1 MLSSIRKFS
10 TSIYAKILMGIIVI
24 PFVFWG
30 MGNTFTS
37 GSKNIV
43 VIIDKEKF
51 STQDFTNYI
60 QKFIPNDQKISN
72 NQIEELLS
80 VFIGEKLIEKEI
92 EDFGIKLSDKS
103 LSKLI
108 KHQEGFKRENIFSR
122 TEYEK
127 FLLKN
132 NITAASFENNLKNRE
147 KKKQLLDLIGGGVL
161 PSKFLIDA
169 SFNKINQKRNVQL
182 INLNNVFK
190 KKLNFSETQIK
201 DYYQKNKNNF
211 KEIYKSVK
219 IFELS
224 PKKLTGNNEYSN
236 LYFEKIDEIDDF
248 IIHGEN
254 LDNIAERYN
263 LENIN
268 TYTFNKSGK
277 DINSKKID
285 YFSEDLIKNIFT
297 LTDAEATALIEAEN
311 TYFIIEVLK
320 TESVEKKLD
329 NINLKNSILFNL
341 EKDTKRKL
349 VTEIISEIN
358 KKGFNK
364 SDFDKLSK
372 NSESPIQK
380 IRLKSQND
388 NKILTKE
395 LVEQIYNF
403 PEKQL
408 VVIHDIDFKKNFL
421 IYIEKI
427 ENITIGKKSDEFQEY
442 LNQSRIKVTSRLFN
456 TYDEHIKNNYKI
468 EINYKTLNTIKNY
481 FN

>member
-10 TSIYAKILMGIIVI
+10 TSIYAKILLGIVVI

-30 MGNTFTS
+30 MGSSFTS

-43 VIIDKEKF
+43 VIIDKEKY

-72 NQIEELLS
+72 DQIEELLS
-80 VFIGEKLIEKEI
+80 AFIGEKLIEKEV
-92 EDFGIKLSDKS
+92 ENFGIKLSDKS

-132 NITAASFENNLKNRE
+132 NITASSFENNLKNRE
-147 KKKQLLDLIGGGVL
+147 KKKQLLDIIGGGVL

-169 SFNKINQKRNVQL
+169 SYNKINQKRDIQL

-190 KKLNFSETQIK
+190 KKLNFSEIQIK
-201 DYYQKNKNNF
+201 DYYEKNKNNF

-224 PKKLTGNNEYSN
+224 PKKLTGTNEYNN

-248 IIHGEN
+248 IIQGEN
-254 LDNIAERYN
+254 LDNIAKRFN
-263 LENIN
+263 FENIN

-277 DINSKKID
+277 DINAKKID
-285 YFSEDLIKNIFT
+285 YFSETLIKNIFT
-297 LTDAEATALIEAEN
+297 LPDTETTALIEAEN
-311 TYFIIEVLK
+311 TFFVIEVLK
-320 TESVEKKLD
+320 TENIENKLD

-349 VTEIISEIN
+349 IAEIVSKIN

-364 SDFDKLSK
+364 SDFDELSK
-372 NSESPIQK
+372 NSGSPIQK
-380 IRLKSQND
+380 IKLKNQND
-388 NKILTKE
+388 NKILKKE

-403 PEKQL
+403 PEKEL
-408 VVIHDIDFKKNFL
+408 VVIHDIDLKKNFL
-421 IYIEKI
+421 IFIEKI
-427 ENITIGKKSDEFQEY
+427 ENVTIDKKSDEFREY
-442 LNQSRIKVTSRLFN
+442 LNQSRFKVTSGLFN
-456 TYDEHIKNNYKI
+456 TYDNLIKKNYKI
-468 EINYKTLNTIKNY
+468 DVNYKTLDTIKNY